1 MVTVLVTSIRCH
13 HVGGRDTP
21 GIIGGAWPARLSPDA
36 LQTTHQAAAVSGATA
51 LARERQALGMRVLV
65 IGGGGRE
72 HAIAWALN
80 RSRRVDEVLC
90 APGNAGIAAEAELH
104 DIKVTDHDRLIRLA
118 RDRQVDLVVVGPEAP
133 LAVGL
138 ADRFA
143 DAGFPVASPSA
154 AAARIESSKA
164 WAKQLMIEAG
174 VPTAQAI
181 AAGDRESGIRA
192 IIDLA
197 DERGGVVIKADGLA
211 AGKGVVVADNQ
222 ADAIEALDAM
232 VTSKALGE
240 AGTTVVVEER
250 LSGMEVSVLA
260 LTDGTTVRPL
270 VPACDYK
277 RALDDDAGP
286 NTGGMG
292 AYAPVPAMDQAMLD
306 TVMRTILEPTV
317 AALAKH
323 DAPMRG
329 VLYAGLM
336 LTADGPKVLEFN
348 ARFGDPETQVV
359 LPILDA
365 DLGELLDAVAHG
377 HLDESKP
384 IGSQGAA
391 VGIVLASGGYPSAY
405 ETGKPIHGLDAAA
418 KLEDVL
424 VFHAGTARNDVGEIV
439 TAGGRVLT
447 VVGRGADLATA
458 RERAY
463 AAADLISFEGM
474 QRREDIARREI
485 AARHS

>member
-1 MVTVLVTSIRCH
+1 
-13 HVGGRDTP
+13 
-21 GIIGGAWPARLSPDA
+21 
-36 LQTTHQAAAVSGATA
+36 
-51 LARERQALGMRVLV
+51 MRVLV

-72 HAIAWALN
+72 HAVVWGLN
-80 RSRRVDEVLC
+80 RSSRVDRVLC
-90 APGNAGIAAEAELH
+90 APGNAGIAADAEIH
-104 DIKVTDHDRLIRLA
+104 AIKVTDHDRLVRLA
-118 RDRQVDLVVVGPEAP
+118 RDEAIDLVVIGPEDP
-133 LAVGL
+133 LAAGL

-143 DAGFPVASPSA
+143 AAGIPVASPSA

-164 WAKQLMIEAG
+164 WAKALMTVSG
-174 VPTAQAI
+174 VPTARAVAVQNR
-181 AAGDRESGIRA
+181 DDGINA

-197 DERGGVVIKADGLA
+197 NESGGVVIKADGLA
-211 AGKGVVVADNQ
+211 AGKGVIVTDST
-222 ADAIEALDAM
+222 ADAIEALDALI
-232 VTSKALGE
+232 TGKALGE

-270 VPACDYK
+270 IPACDYK
-277 RALDDDAGP
+277 RAWDRDAGP

-292 AYAPVPAMDQAMLD
+292 AYSPVPAVDDEMLD
-306 TVMRTILEPTV
+306 RIKRTILEPV
-317 AALAKH
+317 VGALAKH

-336 LTADGPKVLEFN
+336 LTEDGPQVLEFN

-359 LPILDA
+359 IPVLDA

-384 IGSQGAA
+384 IRSKRAA
-391 VGIVLASGGYPSAY
+391 VGVVLASGGYPADH
-405 ETGKPIHGLDAAA
+405 ETGKVIHGLDEATAMD
-418 KLEDVL
+418 DVL
-424 VFHAGTARNDVGEIV
+424 VFHAGTARNDRGEIV

-447 VVGRGADLATA
+447 VVGIGDDLAAA

-463 AAADLISFEGM
+463 AAADRIGFDGV
-474 QRREDIARREI
+474 QRREDIALREVVT
-485 AARHS
+485 SS

>member
-1 MVTVLVTSIRCH
+1 
-13 HVGGRDTP
+13 
-21 GIIGGAWPARLSPDA
+21 
-36 LQTTHQAAAVSGATA
+36 
-51 LARERQALGMRVLV
+51 MRVLV

-72 HAIAWALN
+72 HAIVWALK
-80 RSRRVDEVLC
+80 RSPRVDSVLC
-90 APGNAGIAAEAELH
+90 APGNAGIAADAEIH
-104 DIKVTDHDRLIRLA
+104 DIKVSDHDKLVRLA
-118 RDRQVDLVVVGPEAP
+118 KDQQVGLVVIGPEDP
-133 LAVGL
+133 LAAGL
-138 ADRFA
+138 ADRVT
-143 DAGFPVASPSA
+143 DAGIPTASPSA

-164 WAKQLMIEAG
+164 WAKKLMVESG
-174 VPTAQAI
+174 VPTAQAV
-181 AAGDRESGIRA
+181 AVGDRESGIRA

-197 DERGGVVIKADGLA
+197 DENGGVVIKADGLA

-222 ADAIEALDAM
+222 PDAIEALSAL
-232 VTSKALGE
+232 VNHKALGD

-270 VPACDYK
+270 IPACDYK
-277 RALDDDAGP
+277 RAYDDDRGP

-292 AYAPVPAMDQAMLD
+292 SYAPPPVVDAAMMDQIQH
-306 TVMRTILEPTV
+306 RILEPV
-317 AALAKH
+317 VGALAKN

-336 LTADGPKVLEFN
+336 LTEDGPKVLEFN

-377 HLDESKP
+377 HLDEVKP
-384 IGSQGAA
+384 IGSKRAA
-391 VGIVLASGGYPSAY
+391 VGVVLASGGYPRAY
-405 ETGKPIHGLDAAA
+405 DTGKVIHGLDEAA
-418 KLEDVL
+418 KLDDVI
-424 VFHAGTARNDVGEIV
+424 VFHAGTARNDAGEIV

-447 VVGRGADLATA
+447 VVGVGQDLAEA
-458 RERAY
+458 RDRAY

-474 QRREDIARREI
+474 QRREDIALRET
-485 AARHS
+485 ASAPAS

>member
-1 MVTVLVTSIRCH
+1 
-13 HVGGRDTP
+13 
-21 GIIGGAWPARLSPDA
+21 
-36 LQTTHQAAAVSGATA
+36 
-51 LARERQALGMRVLV
+51 MRVLV

-72 HAIAWALN
+72 HAIVWGLN
-80 RSRRVDEVLC
+80 RSARVDHILC
-90 APGNAGIAAEAELH
+90 APGNAGIAEIAEIH
-104 DIKVTDHDRLIRLA
+104 DIAVSDHDRLVRLG
-118 RDRQVDLVVVGPEAP
+118 RDEAISLVVIGPEAP
-133 LAVGL
+133 LAAGL

-143 DAGFPVASPSA
+143 DAGIPVAAPSA

-164 WAKQLMIEAG
+164 WAKALMLESG
-174 VPTAQAI
+174 VPTARAVAVQTR
-181 AAGDRESGIRA
+181 DDGINA

-211 AGKGVVVADNQ
+211 AGKGVVVAESTS
-222 ADAIEALDAM
+222 DAIEALDALI
-232 VTSKALGE
+232 TGKALGE
-240 AGTTVVVEER
+240 AGSTVVVEEL

-277 RALDDDAGP
+277 RAHDGDGGP

-292 AYAPVPAMDQAMLD
+292 AYSPVPAIDAGMLD
-306 TVMRTILEPTV
+306 EIKRTILEPV
-317 AALAKH
+317 VGALAKH
-323 DAPMRG
+323 DAPMCG

-336 LTADGPKVLEFN
+336 LTEDGPKVLEFN

-359 LPILDA
+359 IPILDA

-384 IGSQGAA
+384 IRSNRTS
-391 VGIVLASGGYPSAY
+391 VGVVLASDGYPESY
-405 ETGKPIHGLDAAA
+405 ETGKAIHGLDDAAEM
-418 KLEDVL
+418 EDVL
-424 VFHAGTARNDVGEIV
+424 VFHAGTARNDAGEIV

-447 VVGRGADLATA
+447 VVGIGDDHAAA

-463 AAADLISFEGM
+463 AAAGRISFEGA
-474 QRREDIARREI
+474 QRREDIALRE
-485 AARHS
+485 AVSSTA